1 MAYVAPTVRS
11 VGDAV
16 TAADYNIM
24 ANDVI
29 DHETRILSAAK
40 TIQTITLATAG
51 AITFSSIPQTFSHLQ
66 IFYRVRVAKVVGPHA
81 LCIRFNADSGANYSF
96 NFTRT
101 NNATVTGATT
111 IGTSLPVVGV
121 VPGAGGTAGYFGAGI
136 INIVSYANTS
146 YQKHYN
152 ASSDLFDTSNS
163 LCYVQ
168 LSGGLYTSTSAITE
182 ISLIDDSGTNSHAIG
197 STATLIGIA

>member
-1 MAYVAPTVRS
+1 MAYVTPGTVAA
-11 VGDAV
+11 GDVA
-16 TAADYNIM
+16 TAAAWNVLT
-24 ANDVI
+24 NDVI

-40 TIQTITLATAG
+40 TIQTITLTTAG

-66 IFYRVRVAKVVGPHA
+66 IFYRVRVAKAVGPHA
-81 LCIRFNADSGANYSF
+81 LCIRLNADSGANYSF

-101 NNATVTGATT
+101 NNATVSGGVT
-111 IGTSLPVVGV
+111 IGTSLPVVGIV
-121 VPGAGGTAGYFGAGI
+121 GGAGATAGYFGAGI

-152 ASSDLFDTSNS
+152 ASSDLFDTSNA
-163 LCYVQ
+163 LCFVQ
-168 LSGGLYTSTSAITE
+168 LTGGLYTSTSAITE
-182 ISLIDDSGTNSHAIG
+182 ISLLDDSGTNSHAIG